1 MEQRAASVFDTCL
14 EQALQ
19 EAEPLMA
26 AMGNAALAALRAKL
40 LDPANNHL
48 EPLLKDA
55 IEQLKSRRGNLQ
67 SNYAQRLRQA
77 AFLIADGK
85 RADYQQLVGGDG
97 VGGSGAL
104 ESEVLRAQIEWGR
117 VQIDLLQQTEQSLA
131 ALERVYRPLR
141 KITRYWRNGNPLHHT
156 VYLDSLQATLQD
168 QRVSIDVTA
177 LFLSD
182 MVGVMAQ
189 HLQVSYQRITSLAVN
204 SYAELLAKAEAKR
217 QAARDSAHSF
227 ARRAKGLFHIP
238 PHCPV
243 GAVRAY
249 KALIPALERLSA
261 RDPSFWNEA
270 EHPARLLVQTVVD
283 QATALRESGST
294 VANPQFP
301 GLVSDTVQMLTALK
315 SPTAEDFAQAL
326 GRFGVQA
333 KPRGGADWHDSQ
345 QSGYSSSMLAES
357 QWGASALLSVN
368 PDSEL
373 MELPEPEPLPRT
385 AVAEPMAPDLELQ
398 AALAQA
404 PAPAPALQ
412 PAPAVAGLALEP
424 GSLDAMEQDVM
435 ALIATHPHSIDADP
449 AVLAALSGAWPQVL
463 HLAAQRSGLDSSSFR
478 DYRQV
483 VSEVLALAGAS
494 SGVGVHSEA
503 DVLIPSLLTRLKSG
517 LTGIGWMPERI
528 APVLTAVARMAPS
541 AIVELQA
548 VQEEEV
554 APAQAEGPLDSTLV
568 LSAAVAQPTRSV
580 TDPAD
585 KAFRLCGQAL
595 QAGMQF
601 AFLSQGEW
609 VTKQLSWS
617 NPQATMF
624 LFTAGDGASQ
634 SITRRMLEKL
644 EVEQAVRPA

>member
-1 MEQRAASVFDTCL
+1 
-14 EQALQ
+14 
-19 EAEPLMA
+19 MA

-67 SNYAQRLRQA
+67 ANYAQRLRQA

-85 RADYQQLVGGDG
+85 RADYHQLMGGDG

-117 VQIDLLQQTEQSLA
+117 VQIDLLQQTEQSLV

-168 QRVSIDVTA
+168 QRVSTDVTA

-189 HLQVSYQRITSLAVN
+189 HLQISYQRITNLAVN
-204 SYAELLAKAEAKR
+204 SYAELLAKAESKR
-217 QAARDSAHSF
+217 QAARESAHHFS
-227 ARRAKGLFHIP
+227 RRAKRLFQIP

-249 KALIPALERLSA
+249 KALIPTLERLSA
-261 RDPSFWNEA
+261 RDPSFWDDA
-270 EHPARLLVQTVVD
+270 EHPARLLVQTLVD

-294 VANPQFP
+294 LANPQFP

-315 SPTAEDFAQAL
+315 SPTADDFAQAL
-326 GRFGVQA
+326 GRFGVVA
-333 KPRGGADWHDSQ
+333 KPRAEAEWHESQ

-373 MELPEPEPLPRT
+373 MELPEPAPAT
-385 AVAEPMAPDLELQ
+385 HKSVAEPMAPELELQ
-398 AALAQA
+398 AALAQV
-404 PAPAPALQ
+404 PAPQNAASAHAHATAAMPL
-412 PAPAVAGLALEP
+412 VP
-424 GSLDAMEQDVM
+424 GSLDALEQDVM
-435 ALIATHPHSIDADP
+435 ALIATHPHSLDADP

-463 HLAAQRSGLDSSSFR
+463 HMAAQRSGLDSSSFR
-478 DYRQV
+478 AYRQV

-541 AIVELQA
+541 AIVELHA
-548 VQEEEV
+548 VQEEEE
-554 APAQAEGPLDSTLV
+554 PQLQSDGPLDSSLV
-568 LSAAVAQPTRSV
+568 LSAAVAQPTR
-580 TDPAD
+580 PAAEAAAD
-585 KAFRLCGQAL
+585 KAFKLCGHAL
-595 QAGMQF
+595 QEGMQF

-634 SITRRMLEKL
+634 SITRRMLERL